1 MRANFE
7 ELVKIMDILREKCPW
22 DRQQTH
28 KSLKKYLIEE
38 TYEVI
43 EAIDENDYSKLKEE
57 LGDLLLQVVF
67 HAKIAQERGAF
78 DIYEVI
84 YDICQKMKK
93 RHTHV
98 FGEDNFKTADEVLQN
113 WDRIKSKEKE
123 IKTVS
128 EAMQSIPKHLPALM
142 RSYKVQEKAAK
153 VGFDWEDYKDALKK
167 VYEELGE
174 FEESLSKNSAHDKL
188 EEELGD
194 VLFAVVNVARFFNID
209 PEEALSKTIQKF
221 ITRFSYVEEQAEKQG
236 KKLNEM
242 TLKDM
247 DKFWEEAKKI

>member
-1 MRANFE
+1 MKESFE
-7 ELVKIMDILREKCPW
+7 ELVRIMEILRSKCPW

-28 KSLKKYLIEE
+28 ESLKKYLIEE

-43 EAIDENDYSKLKEE
+43 EAIDEKNDAKLKEE

-67 HAKIAQERGAF
+67 HDRIAQERGVF

-84 YDICQKMKK
+84 HDICQKMKQ

-98 FGEDNFKTADEVLQN
+98 FGEDSFETAEKVLQN
-113 WDRIKSKEKE
+113 WDRVKSKEKE
-123 IKTVS
+123 IKTVA

-142 RSYKVQEKAAK
+142 RSYKVQEKAAR
-153 VGFDWEDYKDALKK
+153 VGFDWDNYKDALKK

-174 FEESLSKNSAHDKL
+174 FEENLSKNSGQEKL
-188 EEELGD
+188 QEELGD
-194 VLFAVVNVARFFNID
+194 ILFAVVNVARFFNID
-209 PEEALSKTIQKF
+209 PEEALSKTVKKF
-221 ITRFSYVEEQAEKQG
+221 ITRFSYIEQQAEKQG

>member
-1 MRANFE
+1 MKASFE
-7 ELVKIMDILREKCPW
+7 ELVRIMDILREKCPW

-28 KSLKKYLIEE
+28 ESLKKYLIEE
-38 TYEVI
+38 TYEVL
-43 EAIDENDYSKLKEE
+43 EAIDENDDVKLKEE

-84 YDICQKMKK
+84 YDICQKMRK

-98 FGEDNFKTADEVLQN
+98 FGDDSFETADEVLQN
-113 WDRIKSKEKE
+113 WDKVKSREKQIE
-123 IKTVS
+123 TVS
-128 EAMQSIPKHLPALM
+128 QAMRSIPRHLPALM

-153 VGFDWEDYKDALKK
+153 VGFDWDNYKDALKK

-174 FEESLSKNSAHDKL
+174 FEESLSKNDSQEKL

-194 VLFAVVNVARFFNID
+194 VLFAVVNVARFFSID
-209 PEEALSKTIQKF
+209 PEEALSKTVKKF
-221 ITRFSYVEEQAEKQG
+221 ITRFSYIEEQAEKQG

-242 TLKDM
+242 SLKDM

>member
-7 ELVKIMDILREKCPW
+7 ELIEIMNILREKCPW

-28 KSLKKYLIEE
+28 ESLKRYLIEE

-43 EAIDENDYSKLKEE
+43 EAIDENDDKKLKEE
-57 LGDLLLQVVF
+57 LGDLLLQIVF
-67 HAKIAQERGAF
+67 HAKIAQERGVF

-84 YDICQKMKK
+84 YEICQKMRK

-113 WDRIKSKEKE
+113 WDKIKNKEKE
-123 IKTVS
+123 IKTVTES
-128 EAMQSIPKHLPALM
+128 MKSIPKYLPALM
-142 RSYKVQEKAAK
+142 RSYKVQEKAAN
-153 VGFDWEDYKDALKK
+153 VGFDWDNYKDALKK

-174 FEESLSKNSAHDKL
+174 FEESLSKNDEHGKL

-194 VLFAVVNVARFFNID
+194 ILFAIVNVARFFNIN

-221 ITRFSYVEEQAEKQG
+221 IARFSYIEEQAAKQG

>member
-7 ELVKIMDILREKCPW
+7 ELVKIMDILRDKCPW

-43 EAIDENDYSKLKEE
+43 EAIDENDYNKLKEE

-84 YDICQKMKK
+84 YDICQKMRK

-98 FGEDNFKTADEVLQN
+98 FGEDNFETADEVLQN

-123 IKTVS
+123 IKTVT

-153 VGFDWEDYKDALKK
+153 VGFDWDNYKDALKK
-167 VYEELGE
+167 VYEELDE
-174 FEESLSKNSAHDKL
+174 FEESLSKNSAQDKL

-221 ITRFSYVEEQAEKQG
+221 ITRFSYIEEQAEKRG

>member
-67 HAKIAQERGAF
+67 HAKIAQEKGAF

-123 IKTVS
+123 IKTVT

-174 FEESLSKNSAHDKL
+174 FEESLSKNSAQDKL

-194 VLFAVVNVARFFNID
+194 ILFAVVNVARFFNID
-209 PEEALSKTIQKF
+209 PEGALSKTIQKF
-221 ITRFSYVEEQAEKQG
+221 ITRFSYIEEQAEKQG

>member
-28 KSLKKYLIEE
+28 NSLKRYLIEE

>member
-67 HAKIAQERGAF
+67 HAKIAQEKGAF

-174 FEESLSKNSAHDKL
+174 FEESLSKYSAQDKL